1 LAAVDAGEDPSME
14 DAATGHVLFGLDP
27 LWVSTALLI
36 VTYAAIMTEKLNRAI
51 VALVGAGLM
60 ISLGILNQEQAV
72 EGIDF
77 NTLALLTGMML
88 IVAIARRSGIFQYV
102 AIISAKAARASPAG
116 ILAMLAIVTG
126 LLSAMLDNVTTV
138 LLIAPVTLVICRELN
153 VKAYPFL
160 FAEIFASNIGGTA
173 TLIGDP
179 PNIII
184 GSAAN
189 LDFMDFV
196 YALTPVVIV
205 ILLVNCLA
213 IHLIWGRSM
222 TATADAKARVMALD
236 HRDAITDRPLMQKSL
251 VVIVLVILGFVMAR
265 VLDLEAGTIAL
276 FGAALL
282 LLLVN
287 IGRSTEDQHH
297 HLIESFNEVEW
308 ITIFFFVGLFIVVA
322 GVEHAGLLKILAD
335 WLIGISGG
343 DMHDLGLAMLWVS
356 AILSAIIDNIPFV
369 ATMIPVIQ
377 NMAPTF
383 GGEQALLPL
392 WWALSLGA
400 CLGGNGTLIG
410 ASANLTVA
418 GIGERAGVPFRFL
431 EFAKVAFPLMLISIA
446 ISHVYLEW
454 RYL

>member
-1 LAAVDAGEDPSME
+1 MQE
-14 DAATGHVLFGLDP
+14 AATGHVLFGLDP
-27 LWVSTALLI
+27 LWISTGLLI
-36 VTYAAIMTEKLNRAI
+36 VTYATIMTEKLNRAI
-51 VALVGAGLM
+51 VALLGAGIM

-102 AIISAKAARASPAG
+102 AIVSAKAARASPAG
-116 ILAMLAIVTG
+116 ILVMLGIVTAV
-126 LLSAMLDNVTTV
+126 LSALLDNVTTV

-184 GSAAN
+184 GSAAG
-189 LDFMDFV
+189 LTFMDFV
-196 YALTPVVIV
+196 YALSPVVVV
-205 ILLVNCLA
+205 ILLVNCVA

-222 TATADAKARVMALD
+222 SATPEARARVMALD
-236 HRDAITDRPLMQKSL
+236 HRDAITDQPLMIKSIF
-251 VVIVLVILGFVMAR
+251 VIALVILGFVMAHS
-265 VLDLEAGTIAL
+265 LQMEAGTIAL
-276 FGAALL
+276 FGAAIL

-322 GVEHAGLLKILAD
+322 GVEHAGLLKIMAD
-335 WLIGISGG
+335 WLIAVSGG

-356 AILSAIIDNIPFV
+356 AVLSAIIDNIPFV

-392 WWALSLGA
+392 WWSLSLGA
-400 CLGGNGTLIG
+400 CLGGNGTLIA

-431 EFAKVAFPLMLISIA
+431 EFAKVAFPLMLVSIA

-454 RYL
+454 RFL

>member
-1 LAAVDAGEDPSME
+1 ME
-14 DAATGHVLFGLDP
+14 EAATGHVLFGLDP
-27 LWVSTALLI
+27 LWVSTVLLI
-36 VTYAAIMTEKLNRAI
+36 ATYAAIMTEKLNRAI
-51 VALVGAGLM
+51 VALIGAGLM
-60 ISLGILNQEQAV
+60 ISLGLLNQEQAV
-72 EGIDF
+72 RGIDF

-88 IVAIARRSGIFQYV
+88 IVAISRRCGIFQYV
-102 AIISAKAARASPAG
+102 AIISAKAARANPAG
-116 ILAMLAIVTG
+116 ILAMLAVVTAVV
-126 LLSAMLDNVTTV
+126 SALLDNVTTV
-138 LLIAPVTLVICRELN
+138 LLIAPVTLVICRDLN

-184 GSAAN
+184 GSAAH
-189 LDFMDFV
+189 LSFTDFV
-196 YALTPVVIV
+196 YALTPIIVV
-205 ILLVNCLA
+205 ILLVNSLA

-222 TATADAKARVMALD
+222 TASAEAKARVMALD
-236 HRDAITDRPLMQKSL
+236 HRDAITDRPLMRKS
-251 VVIVLVILGFVMAR
+251 VSVIVLVIVAFVLAR
-265 VLDLEAGTIAL
+265 TLKLEAGTIAL
-276 FGAALL
+276 FGAAILL
-282 LLLVN
+282 MLDNL
-287 IGRSTEDQHH
+287 GRSVEDQHH
-297 HLIESFNEVEW
+297 RLIESFNEVEW

-322 GVEHAGLLKILAD
+322 GVEHAGLLKMLAD
-335 WLIGISGG
+335 WLVGVTKGNLTL
-343 DMHDLGLAMLWVS
+343 MGLSILWVS

-369 ATMIPVIQ
+369 ATMIPVIK

-383 GGEQALLPL
+383 GGDQALLPL

-431 EFAKVAFPLMLISIA
+431 EFAKVAFPLMLLSIA
-446 ISHVYLEW
+446 ISHAYLAW

>member
-1 LAAVDAGEDPSME
+1 MPSME
-14 DAATGHVLFGLDP
+14 EAATGHILFGLDP

-36 VTYAAIMTEKLNRAI
+36 VTYATIMTEKLNRAI
-51 VALVGAGLM
+51 VALLGAGLM

-88 IVAIARRSGIFQYV
+88 IVAIARKSGVFQFV

-116 ILAMLAIVTG
+116 ILVMLGIVTAI
-126 LLSAMLDNVTTV
+126 LSALLDNVTTV

-153 VKAYPFL
+153 VKAYPIL

-179 PNIII
+179 PNIIN
-184 GSAAN
+184 GSAAG
-189 LDFMDFV
+189 LTFVDFV
-196 YALTPVVIV
+196 YALSPVVVI
-205 ILLVNCLA
+205 ILLVNSVA

-222 TATADAKARVMALD
+222 TATSEAKARVMALD
-236 HRDAITDRPLMQKSL
+236 HRDAITDRPLMMKSVGVIAL
-251 VVIVLVILGFVMAR
+251 VTLGFVLAHSLQM
-265 VLDLEAGTIAL
+265 EAGTIAL
-276 FGAALL
+276 FGAAILL
-282 LLLVN
+282 LLAN
-287 IGRSTEDQHH
+287 IGRSVEDQHH

-322 GVEHAGLLKILAD
+322 GVEHAGLLKIMAD
-335 WLIGISGG
+335 WLIAVSES
-343 DMHDLGLAMLWVS
+343 DMHTLGLAMLWVS

-383 GGEQALLPL
+383 GGEEALLPL
-392 WWALSLGA
+392 WWSLSLGA

-454 RYL
+454 RFL

>member
-1 LAAVDAGEDPSME
+1 ME
-14 DAATGHVLFGLDP
+14 HAATGHVLFGLDP

-36 VTYAAIMTEKLNRAI
+36 ATYATIMTEKLNRAI

-60 ISLGILNQEQAV
+60 ISLGILTQEQAV
-72 EGIDF
+72 EGVDF

-88 IVAIARRSGIFQYV
+88 IVAIARRSGIFQFV
-102 AIISAKAARASPAG
+102 AIVSAKAARASPAG
-116 ILAMLAIVTG
+116 ILFMLGIVTA
-126 LLSAMLDNVTTV
+126 LLSALLDNVTTV
-138 LLIAPVTLVICRELN
+138 LLIAPVTLVICRELD

-184 GSAAN
+184 GSAAG
-189 LDFMDFV
+189 LTFMDFV
-196 YALTPVVIV
+196 YALSPVVVV
-205 ILLVNCLA
+205 ILLVNSVA
-213 IHLIWGRSM
+213 VHLIWGRSM
-222 TATADAKARVMALD
+222 RATPEARARVMALD
-236 HRDAITDRPLMQKSL
+236 HRDAITDRPLMIKS
-251 VVIVLVILGFVMAR
+251 VIVIALVILGFVMAHS
-265 VLDLEAGTIAL
+265 LQMEAGTIAL
-276 FGAALL
+276 FGAAI
-282 LLLVN
+282 LLLVVN
-287 IGRSTEDQHH
+287 VGRSTEDQHH

-322 GVEHAGLLKILAD
+322 GVEHAGLLAIMAD

-356 AILSAIIDNIPFV
+356 AVLSAIIDNIPFV

-383 GGEQALLPL
+383 GGEEALLPL
-392 WWALSLGA
+392 WWSLSLGA

-431 EFAKVAFPLMLISIA
+431 EFARAAFPLMLLSIA
-446 ISHVYLEW
+446 ISHAYLEW
-454 RYL
+454 RFL

>member
-1 LAAVDAGEDPSME
+1 ME
-14 DAATGHVLFGLDP
+14 EAATGHVLFGLDP

-36 VTYAAIMTEKLNRAI
+36 VTYATIMTEKLNRAI

-102 AIISAKAARASPAG
+102 AIVSAKAARASPAG
-116 ILAMLAIVTG
+116 ILAMLGIVTAF
-126 LLSAMLDNVTTV
+126 LSALLDNVTTV
-138 LLIAPVTLVICRELN
+138 LLIAPVTLVICRELKVN
-153 VKAYPFL
+153 AYPFL

-189 LDFMDFV
+189 LSFMDFV

-251 VVIVLVILGFVMAR
+251 LVIALVILGFMTAR
-265 VLDLEAGTIAL
+265 FLGLEAGTIAL
-276 FGAALL
+276 FGAAVL

-287 IGRSTEDQHH
+287 LGRSTEDQHH

-335 WLIGISGG
+335 WMIGISGG

-383 GGEQALLPL
+383 GSEQALLPL
-392 WWALSLGA
+392 WWSLSLGA

-431 EFAKVAFPLMLISIA
+431 EFAKVAFPLMLVSIA

-454 RYL
+454 RFL

>member
-1 LAAVDAGEDPSME
+1 ME
-14 DAATGHVLFGLDP
+14 EAATGHVLFGLDP

-36 VTYAAIMTEKLNRAI
+36 ATYATIMTEKLNRAI

-60 ISLGILNQEQAV
+60 ISLGFLNQEQAV

-102 AIISAKAARASPAG
+102 AIVSAKAARASPAG
-116 ILAMLAIVTG
+116 ILVMLGIVTA
-126 LLSAMLDNVTTV
+126 LLSALLDNVTTV
-138 LLIAPVTLVICRELN
+138 LLIAPVTLVICRELK
-153 VKAYPFL
+153 VKPYPFL

-184 GSAAN
+184 GSAAG
-189 LDFMDFV
+189 LTFVDFV
-196 YALTPVVIV
+196 YALSPVVIA
-205 ILLVNCLA
+205 ILLVNCVA

-222 TATADAKARVMALD
+222 TATPEARARVMSLD
-236 HRDAITDRPLMQKSL
+236 HRDAITDQPLMIKS
-251 VVIVLVILGFVMAR
+251 VIVIALVILGFVMAHS
-265 VLDLEAGTIAL
+265 LQMEAGTIAL
-276 FGAALL
+276 FGAAIL

-287 IGRSTEDQHH
+287 IGRSVEDQHH

-322 GVEHAGLLKILAD
+322 GVEHAGLLKIMAD

-356 AILSAIIDNIPFV
+356 AVLSAIIDNIPFV

-383 GGEQALLPL
+383 GGEEALLPL
-392 WWALSLGA
+392 WWSLSLGA

-446 ISHVYLEW
+446 ISHIYLEW
-454 RYL
+454 RFL

>member
-1 LAAVDAGEDPSME
+1 ME
-14 DAATGHVLFGLDP
+14 EAATGHVLFGLDP

-36 VTYAAIMTEKLNRAI
+36 ATYAAIMTEKLNRAI

-116 ILAMLAIVTG
+116 ILVMLGIVTAF
-126 LLSAMLDNVTTV
+126 LSALLDNVTTV

-184 GSAAN
+184 GSAAG
-189 LDFMDFV
+189 LTFVDFV
-196 YALTPVVIV
+196 YALAPVVIV
-205 ILLVNCLA
+205 ILLVNSVA

-222 TATADAKARVMALD
+222 SATPEARARVMSLD
-236 HRDAITDRPLMQKSL
+236 HRDAITDQPLMIKSV
-251 VVIVLVILGFVMAR
+251 VVIALVILGFVMAHS
-265 VLDLEAGTIAL
+265 LQMEAGTIAL
-276 FGAALL
+276 FGAAILL
-282 LLLVN
+282 LLAN
-287 IGRSTEDQHH
+287 IGRSVEDQHH

-322 GVEHAGLLKILAD
+322 GVEHAGLLKIMAD

-383 GGEQALLPL
+383 GGEEALLPL

-446 ISHVYLEW
+446 IAHVYLEW

>member
-1 LAAVDAGEDPSME
+1 ME
-14 DAATGHVLFGLDP
+14 EAATGHVLFGLDP
-27 LWVSTALLI
+27 LWVSTVLLI
-36 VTYAAIMTEKLNRAI
+36 ATYAAIMTEKLNRAI
-51 VALVGAGLM
+51 VALLGAGLM
-60 ISLGILNQEQAV
+60 ISLGLLTQEQAV

-88 IVAIARRSGIFQYV
+88 IVAISRRCGIFQYV
-102 AIISAKAARASPAG
+102 AIVSAKAARANPAG
-116 ILAMLAIVTG
+116 ILAMLAIVTA
-126 LLSAMLDNVTTV
+126 LISALLDNVTTV

-160 FAEIFASNIGGTA
+160 FSEIFASNIGGTA

-189 LDFMDFV
+189 LTFMDFV
-196 YALTPVVIV
+196 YALTPVVII

-222 TATADAKARVMALD
+222 VASAEAKARVMALD
-236 HRDAITDRPLMQKSL
+236 HRDAITDRPLMRKSL
-251 VVIVLVILGFVMAR
+251 FVIVLVILGFILAR
-265 VLDLEAGTIAL
+265 VLHLEAGTIAL
-276 FGAALL
+276 FGAAILL
-282 LLLVN
+282 LLDNL
-287 IGRSTEDQHH
+287 GRSIEEQHH
-297 HLIESFNEVEW
+297 RLIESFNEVEW

-322 GVEHAGLLKILAD
+322 GVEHAGLLKMMAD
-335 WLIGISGG
+335 WLVEVTKGDMWLMGISI
-343 DMHDLGLAMLWVS
+343 LWVS

-369 ATMIPVIQ
+369 ATMIPVIK

-383 GGEQALLPL
+383 GGDEALLPL

-418 GIGERAGVPFRFL
+418 GIGERAGVPFRFV
-431 EFAKVAFPLMLISIA
+431 EFAKVAFPLMLVSIA
-446 ISHVYLEW
+446 ISHAYLAW
-454 RYL
+454 RFL

>member
-1 LAAVDAGEDPSME
+1 ME
-14 DAATGHVLFGLDP
+14 EVAPGHVLFGLDP

-60 ISLGILNQEQAV
+60 ISLGLLNQEQAV
-72 EGIDF
+72 AGIDF

-102 AIISAKAARASPAG
+102 ALVSAKAARANPAG
-116 ILAMLAIVTG
+116 ILCMLAIVTG
-126 LLSAMLDNVTTV
+126 LLSALLDNVTTV
-138 LLIAPVTLVICRELN
+138 LLIAPVTLVICRELD

-189 LDFMDFV
+189 LSFMDFV
-196 YALTPVVIV
+196 HALTPVILV
-205 ILLVNCLA
+205 ILAANCVA

-222 TATADAKARVMALD
+222 TATAEAKARVMALD
-236 HRDAITDRPLMQKSL
+236 HRDAITDRSLMRKSL
-251 VVIVLVILGFVMAR
+251 FVIALMILGFVMAR
-265 VLDLEAGTIAL
+265 SIGLEAGTIAL
-276 FGAALL
+276 FGAAIL

-287 IGRSTEDQHH
+287 VGRPIEAQHH

-335 WLIGISGG
+335 WLVSMSGG
-343 DMHDLGLAMLWVS
+343 DMHTLGLAMLWVS

-383 GGEQALLPL
+383 GGPDALVPL
-392 WWALSLGA
+392 WWSLSLGA

-418 GIGERAGVPFRFL
+418 GIGERAGVPFRFV
-431 EFAKVAFPLMLISIA
+431 EFARIAFPLMLMSIA
-446 ISHVYLEW
+446 ISHLYLEW
-454 RYL
+454 RFL